1 MSAGEKK
8 AASVLRVRLSRFLF
22 PVPVPFNPKVYLWC
36 FVLNSWETICYF
48 VGCLVDKHILPT
60 QSRDHKK
67 FLWIPQAHLFLPEV
81 TEHIHH
87 ESHPAGH

>member
-1 MSAGEKK
+1 MSAGKK
-8 AASVLRVRLSRFLF
+8 SRKRLARPFLPILF
-22 PVPVPFNPKVYLWC
+22 PVPVPFNPRVYLWC
-36 FVLNSWETICYF
+36 FVLNCWETICYF

-60 QSRDHKK
+60 QSRDPQK

-87 ESHPAGH
+87 EYHPAGH